1 MTRARI
7 YVAIAVLT
15 AFLAVSVIAGYIEP
29 RLSNT
34 PATLAQQPQVVAGVL
49 LSRGSMY
56 PAKTDPARN
65 AVSTASAT

>member
-15 AFLAVSVIAGYIEP
+15 AFLTGSIFAGYIEP

-34 PATLAQQPQVVAGVL
+34 PATLTEQPGSLHGNLPRDTWPSAAAPRLTPPL
-49 LSRGSMY
+49 LG
-56 PAKTDPARN
+56 A
-65 AVSTASAT
+65 